1 MIRILGAAFTIIGCG
16 AVGFLLASNLTYEI
30 NCLQG
35 LITVLEGWKND
46 ISYHQSPLP
55 ELCRFVRCEESSVI
69 YKFFSELNKELLSN
83 SQPDAKCG
91 ISKVLSK
98 FSDLP
103 ASCANLL
110 LKLGNGL
117 GKYDSL
123 GQLNEIDSVL
133 CDTKKTLES
142 LKSKYPAQVKC
153 YRMFGICTG
162 ITLAILII

>member
-1 MIRILGAAFTIIGCG
+1 MIRVLGAAFTIIGCG

-103 ASCANLL
+103 ASCVNLL
-110 LKLGNGL
+110 LKLGNSLKEQEQLLFYVAWLFGSYLRLL
-117 GKYDSL
+117 GH
-123 GQLNEIDSVL
+123 LNLLI
-133 CDTKKTLES
+133 TKKFLS
-142 LKSKYPAQVKC
+142 
-153 YRMFGICTG
+153 
-162 ITLAILII
+162 IIQC